1 MSLLEVASLLGTV
14 VFAASGAMLGVKKGF
29 DLLGVIVLG
38 CVTAIGGGTLRDT
51 LTGSLPAVWFRDE
64 RYLIAAIAGAL
75 LGFVAFRRLARRESE
90 LELLDALGLA
100 LFAATAAQKGVSL
113 GFGPLGVIFIGTVS
127 GVGGGVIRDVLAR
140 EVPRIFLPGELYAS
154 TAALGSLTVY
164 LLSPV
169 LDTNAVLIA
178 GSAMTFIAR
187 LAARR
192 YRLTLPTRDPQKPL
206 LEDSRR
212 SER

>member
-1 MSLLEVASLLGTV
+1 MRLLEVAALLGTM

-51 LTGSLPAVWFRDE
+51 LTGNLPAVWFRDE
-64 RYLIAAIAGAL
+64 RYLLSAIVGAL
-75 LGFVAFRRLARRESE
+75 LGFVAYRRLSRRESE

-100 LFAATAAQKGVSL
+100 LFAATAAQTGVSL
-113 GFGPLGVIFIGTVS
+113 GFGVLGVIFIGTVS
-127 GVGGGVIRDVLAR
+127 GVGGGVIRDLLVR

-169 LDTNAVLIA
+169 LDGNAVLVA
-178 GSAMTFIAR
+178 GSAVTLVTR

-212 SER
+212 VER